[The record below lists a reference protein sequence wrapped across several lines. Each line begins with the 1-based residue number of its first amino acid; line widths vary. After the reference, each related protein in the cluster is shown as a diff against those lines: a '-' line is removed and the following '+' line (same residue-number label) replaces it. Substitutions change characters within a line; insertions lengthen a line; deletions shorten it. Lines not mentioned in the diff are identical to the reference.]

1 MSRQR
6 ELALIAG
13 AAGLSLAAAML
24 LRRRAEDLRR
34 SDDAPGRTARRLDFG
49 GYRVDGRTVTISAS
63 RADIYAQWRDP
74 ARLNRI
80 FGGTL
85 SLRQHPGDR
94 FVWTID
100 ATPAPI
106 EVETRLV
113 EDRPGELLAWR
124 SVDEAEIDVEIKLQ
138 LRDAPA
144 ARGTEAEAHVAW
156 RPRWGLAGHYA
167 AWMQGT
173 DPGRL
178 CRQALKRLKM
188 LVETGEIATADN
200 ERRDG

>member
-1 MSRQR
+1 MSRPR

-49 GYRVDGRTVTISAS
+49 GYRVDGRTVTISAP
-63 RADIYAQWRDP
+63 RAEIYAQWRDP

-100 ATPAPI
+100 ATPGPI

-144 ARGTEAEAHVAW
+144 ARGTEAKAHVAW

-167 AWMQGT
+167 AWMHGT

-188 LVETGEIATADN
+188 LVETGEIATADT
-200 ERRDG
+200 ERRAG